1 MVKSNQELQ
10 SKHGPLAE
18 PLPRQLYVTVT
29 ATLAH
34 PTRQVPFQTR
44 TLKRRIG
51 SAARARTGPTICGL
65 DLCAAS

>member
-18 PLPRQLYVTVT
+18 PLPRQLYMTVT

-51 SAARARTGPTICGL
+51 RRPAVLPGL
-65 DLCAAS
+65 ERDPRSVD